1 MASEAS
7 QRQFRGSRNAFN
19 KFAKELSI
27 GIVDAS
33 KDSQCF
39 EAEIKQFEELY
50 NIVVADGEAYRSTLD
65 EETDDEEAK
74 QERKRY
80 DVDIQVQAVEYNKVK
95 VEINSRSNRIADAAR
110 SSGSNEGNGVLSR
123 DFFSPVV
130 WK

>member
-50 NIVVADGEAYRSTLD
+50 NIVGYSLSLLISQGNNVPGFKVAPFQSHQDKSIG
-65 EETDDEEAK
+65 
-74 QERKRY
+74 
-80 DVDIQVQAVEYNKVK
+80 
-95 VEINSRSNRIADAAR
+95 
-110 SSGSNEGNGVLSR
+110 SGH
-123 DFFSPVV
+123 
-130 WK
+130 